1 MYHIYNPMIQVCTRD
16 DDDDVKYDVKYDVIF
31 PELNKWK
38 RRKIHFAVG
47 GLESTE
53 ILF

>member
-1 MYHIYNPMIQVCTRD
+1 MYDIYNPMIQVCTRD